1 VTAAHPEQPVG
12 RRAETAAEGEPVC
25 LLHRVC
31 PECGR
36 LAEEDPPTRCRAC
49 GASLPAD

>member
-1 VTAAHPEQPVG
+1 VTAARPEQPAD
-12 RRAETAAEGEPVC
+12 RRAEIVVESEPVC

-31 PECGR
+31 SECGR